1 MRGHCIKNWV
11 LNGWLPTESDNWL
24 EFFLFTVIVESI
36 QETLIPIRS
45 AVAQS
50 TLHLDIPNDTWNGTE
65 LDGQPR
71 IVFRKIP
78 WAPGPSYMQ
87 IERDWAPIR
96 GL

>member
-1 MRGHCIKNWV
+1 M
-11 LNGWLPTESDNWL
+11 
-24 EFFLFTVIVESI
+24 IVESN

-50 TLHLDIPNDTWNGTE
+50 TLHLDTPNDTWEGTE

-78 WAPGPSYMQ
+78 WAPGLSYME
-87 IERDWAPIR
+87 IKLDWAPIR
-96 GL
+96 VL